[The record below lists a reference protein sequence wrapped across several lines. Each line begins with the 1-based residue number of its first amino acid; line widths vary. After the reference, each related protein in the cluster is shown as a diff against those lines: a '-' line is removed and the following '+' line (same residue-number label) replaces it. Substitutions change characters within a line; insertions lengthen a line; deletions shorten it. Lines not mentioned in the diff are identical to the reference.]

1 MPVAYGR
8 LASLTGGVM
17 IAVALLSVAVLLAGI
32 SSVIAGIYLLAG
44 LPWAL
49 IAGGLAAIILAFV
62 IREGLRANG

>member
-1 MPVAYGR
+1 
-8 LASLTGGVM
+8 M
-17 IAVALLSVAVLLAGI
+17 IAVALLSVAVLLAGV

-49 IAGGLAAIILAFV
+49 IAGGFAAIILAFV